1 MLSTTF
7 SWRPLSSF
15 SLGSFSDPPPP
26 PPPPPFYFYTENQC
40 YRCLVPLA
48 WEVMAGGRGFA
59 SHGGVTLS
67 RGGCAI
73 GGSPWTSRA
82 PPPLS
87 DAVVNDYFSHL
98 PHIALYRLWF
108 NVRVSECFSTIFLAY
123 KLWVLES
130 TWSWPKTP
138 LIAWNLSCTQV
149 SFQNHLLRKKSKDG
163 WYLFPRTLPKL
174 SWKSSRVRGFNLC
187 CNRSFFL

>member
-1 MLSTTF
+1 MVRGQSFGLSTV
-7 SWRPLSSF
+7 
-15 SLGSFSDPPPP
+15 SLAYITSICSVRRFPGGHSLRLAFGSFSDPPPP
-26 PPPPPFYFYTENQC
+26 LYFYTENQC

-108 NVRVSECFSTIFLAY
+108 NVRVSECFSTTFLAY
-123 KLWVLES
+123 KL
-130 TWSWPKTP
+130 
-138 LIAWNLSCTQV
+138 
-149 SFQNHLLRKKSKDG
+149 
-163 WYLFPRTLPKL
+163 
-174 SWKSSRVRGFNLC
+174 
-187 CNRSFFL
+187 